1 MLDYIKSNIIYF
13 ISVGALYKATWV
25 DKEKVGIRKY
35 IQLKHVWILQL
46 PFQNDEG
53 NTLNIFV
60 DFYVPFQ
67 NDEGNTL
74 NIFVDFYV
82 SKYAWTERWVW
93 CGHMNKVVLMTYI
106 IHSVAKNDNICKI
119 QCNTRKIYQFKISN
133 TTTKVENMK
142 SKKLKIINL
151 KKIRKWWDEKNNKL
165 KVFKTN
171 IITDVMSLA
180 LIEVVE

>member
-46 PFQNDEG
+46 
-53 NTLNIFV
+53 
-60 DFYVPFQ
+60 PFQ